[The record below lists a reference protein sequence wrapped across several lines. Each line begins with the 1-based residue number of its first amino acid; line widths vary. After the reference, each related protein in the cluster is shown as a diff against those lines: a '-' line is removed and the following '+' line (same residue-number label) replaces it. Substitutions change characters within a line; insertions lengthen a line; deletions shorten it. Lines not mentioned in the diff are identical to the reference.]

1 MCLTLVISFDLH
13 NNPLKMWSGLSSSR
27 PTDVRAEVQS
37 SQMRSCRSSS
47 IRVPWQS
54 QMEITGQVGHQGI
67 RMALGRMGNGED
79 PFPDTKGPCEWASVG
94 PLSWTLPSML
104 MVHYQGKDLSLTS
117 QHWGLITTTTAKFA
131 KLPLGV
137 VETAYVKHV
146 AWPAEGAGLLIA
158 AIMVITVLTSE
169 TCTLPSRVVQPGPV
183 WGKIA
188 KQVWS
193 FQGRG
198 LFGALRPHSCDYGP
212 STAAP
217 CPALITSKA
226 TAGTGLLKQGV
237 KSLRERR
244 LVYKLLK
251 VLYGL
256 ESG

>member
-1 MCLTLVISFDLH
+1 MCLTLVITFDLH
-13 NNPLKMWSGLSSSR
+13 NNPLKMWSGLSSSH
-27 PTDVRAEVQS
+27 PTDVRSEAQS
-37 SQMRSCRSSS
+37 NQMSCRSSL
-47 IRVPWQS
+47 IRALWQS
-54 QMEITGQVGHQGI
+54 QMEITGQVGHQDR

-79 PFPDTKGPCEWASVG
+79 PFPDTKGQCEWTPVG

-104 MVHYQGKDLSLTS
+104 MVHYQGWDLSLTS

-131 KLPLGV
+131 ELPLRV

-158 AIMVITVLTSE
+158 ALMVITVLTSE
-169 TCTLPSRVVQPGPV
+169 TCTLPSGVVQPGPM

-198 LFGALRPHSCDYGP
+198 LFGALRPHSWDYGP

-217 CPALITSKA
+217 CPALITNKA
-226 TAGTGLLKQGV
+226 TAGTGLLKQGE
-237 KSLRERR
+237 KSLRESVS
-244 LVYKLLK
+244 L
-251 VLYGL
+251 
-256 ESG
+256 